1 MVHLWLPVLVLVF
14 TVAQMTSCRTHI
26 CPEQHCSLTDTF
38 LNNAIT
44 DLLKD
49 DVPEVVAATLKVV
62 EVSGDGVD
70 QFTLRASGSISHIC
84 MHLCS
89 VAV

>member
-1 MVHLWLPVLVLVF
+1 MLVLVF
-14 TVAQMTSCRTHI
+14 TVAQNTSCRTHI

-38 LNNAIT
+38 LNDAIT
-44 DLLKD
+44 DRLKD
-49 DVPEVVAATLKVV
+49 DVPEVVAATLKVL

-70 QFTLRASGSISHIC
+70 QLTLRARGGISHIC
-84 MHLCS
+84 MYLCS

>member
-1 MVHLWLPVLVLVF
+1 
-14 TVAQMTSCRTHI
+14 MTSCRTHI

-38 LNNAIT
+38 LNDAIT
-44 DLLKD
+44 DRLKD

-70 QFTLRASGSISHIC
+70 QFTLQASGSISHFC
-84 MHLCS
+84 MYLCS